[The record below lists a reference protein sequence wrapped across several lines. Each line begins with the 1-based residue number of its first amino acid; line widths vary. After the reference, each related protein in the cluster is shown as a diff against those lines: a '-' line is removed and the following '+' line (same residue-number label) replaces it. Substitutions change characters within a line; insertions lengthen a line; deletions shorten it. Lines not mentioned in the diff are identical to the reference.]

1 MDMICSIVGWAFFGL
16 FVGAIARVIWPRR
29 QPIGLVRTMLLGV
42 AGSVV
47 GGLITAALRGGPDAD
62 PYHPA
67 GYIMSIV
74 GAILVLWV
82 YQATTAPRAGP

>member
-1 MDMICSIVGWAFFGL
+1 MVCSILGWAFFGL
-16 FVGAIARVIWPRR
+16 FVGAIARLVWPHR
-29 QPIGLVRTMLLGV
+29 QPIGLIRTSLLGI

-47 GGLITAALRGGPDAD
+47 GGWVTTALRGDD

-82 YQATTAPRAGP
+82 YQSLTRPSADF